1 MFWLTFINGRQQHD
15 TDLCQYITMCVLL
28 IHYFM
33 PGGPVQYS
41 VHLGQSFWFAGC
53 CSSTISLSEETLRFR
68 AYMFSILS
76 SYSRDYPRSLN
87 KLIFMNISPN
97 ASAMYDKF
105 CTLYFFFYAT
115 PRVSNTGRSNSL
127 ILSKSLASFCA
138 FKDNLIQRSRSI
150 YCIVSI
156 STYVHFKE
164 CVILSMLIAHFKH
177 SCQCIIHH

>member
-87 KLIFMNISPN
+87 NLYSWISPQLLPQCMTN
-97 ASAMYDKF
+97 F
-105 CTLYFFFYAT
+105 VHCTFFSMRRHEFRIPAEAIRLYSVKA
-115 PRVSNTGRSNSL
+115 
-127 ILSKSLASFCA
+127 
-138 FKDNLIQRSRSI
+138 
-150 YCIVSI
+150 
-156 STYVHFKE
+156 
-164 CVILSMLIAHFKH
+164 
-177 SCQCIIHH
+177 